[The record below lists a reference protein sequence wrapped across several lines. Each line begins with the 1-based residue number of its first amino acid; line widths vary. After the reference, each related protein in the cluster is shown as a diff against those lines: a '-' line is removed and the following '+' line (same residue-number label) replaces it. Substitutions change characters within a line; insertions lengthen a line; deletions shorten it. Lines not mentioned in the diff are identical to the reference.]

1 MEGGLTLSIETSDE
15 LASFYCFQ
23 EILKK
28 EILKPE
34 ELIKKIRAVTVV
46 DILEAAQDI
55 LRPEKLNLAIVGPF
69 KDQEPF
75 ASLLKH
81 SIIEP

>member
-1 MEGGLTLSIETSDE
+1 LSIETSDE

-34 ELIKKIRAVTVV
+34 ELIKKIRAVTIA

-55 LRPEKLNLAIVGPF
+55 FRPEKLNLAIVGPF
-69 KDQEPF
+69 SARGGSAFGGKNLNPF
-75 ASLLKH
+75 VNLLKM
-81 SIIEP
+81 

>member
-1 MEGGLTLSIETSDE
+1 MEGGLILSIETSDE

-28 EILKPE
+28 EILGPE
-34 ELIKKIRAVTVV
+34 ELIKKIQAVTAA

-55 LRPEKLNLAIVGPF
+55 FRPEKLNLAIVGPF
-69 KDQEPF
+69 KNQKLF
-75 ASLLKH
+75 ANLLK
-81 SIIEP
+81 I